1 MKNQSPHFFND
12 EITQLHA
19 MDRLQDATLRGHLD
33 RGEVGPQRGSHS
45 FRACDGR
52 VFEGSTLP

>member
-1 MKNQSPHFFND
+1 MRNQSRHFFND
-12 EITQLHA
+12 DITQLHA

-33 RGEVGPQRGSHS
+33 RGEVGPQRGFHS
-45 FRACDGR
+45 FRTGDGR